1 MKKILNKNKLIM
13 YFVFSYILFVPLIN
27 KFMVLLENTFKID
40 LNTININ
47 IFNLFTV
54 IFRNGIIL
62 FVWLIINAIIFLI
75 IKNVVTTK
83 ENMKIEVEGINLKKK
98 DRHLWNSRLGN

>member
-1 MKKILNKNKLIM
+1 MKKISNKNKLIM
-13 YFVFSYILFVPLIN
+13 FLGVSYIIFVPLIN
-27 KFMVLLENTFKID
+27 NFMGLLEKTFKIN

-62 FVWLIINAIIFLI
+62 FVWLIINVILLLI
-75 IKNVVTTK
+75 IKNIVTTK

-98 DRHLWNSRLGN
+98 DRYLWNS

>member
-1 MKKILNKNKLIM
+1 MKKISNKNKLIT
-13 YFVFSYILFVPLIN
+13 FLVVSYIIFVPLIN
-27 KFMVLLENTFKID
+27 NFMVLLEKTFKIN

>member
-1 MKKILNKNKLIM
+1 MKKISNKNKLIM
-13 YFVFSYILFVPLIN
+13 FLVVSYIIFVPLIN
-27 KFMVLLENTFKID
+27 NFMVLLEKTFKIN

>member
-1 MKKILNKNKLIM
+1 
-13 YFVFSYILFVPLIN
+13 
-27 KFMVLLENTFKID
+27 MVLLEKTFKIN

-62 FVWLIINAIIFLI
+62 FAWLIINAILLLI
-75 IKNVVTTK
+75 IKNIVTTK

-98 DRHLWNSRLGN
+98 DRHLWNS

>member
-1 MKKILNKNKLIM
+1 MFL
-13 YFVFSYILFVPLIN
+13 VVSYIIFVPLIN
-27 KFMVLLENTFKID
+27 NFMVLLEKTFKIN

-62 FVWLIINAIIFLI
+62 FAWLIINAILLLI
-75 IKNVVTTK
+75 IKNIVTTK

-98 DRHLWNSRLGN
+98 DRHLWNS

>member
-13 YFVFSYILFVPLIN
+13 YFVLSYILFVPLIN

-54 IFRNGIIL
+54 IFRNRIIL

>member
-1 MKKILNKNKLIM
+1 MKKISNKNKLIM
-13 YFVFSYILFVPLIN
+13 FLVVSYIIFVPLIN
-27 KFMVLLENTFKID
+27 NFMVLLEKTFKIN
-40 LNTININ
+40 LNTISIN

-62 FVWLIINAIIFLI
+62 FAWLIINAILLLI
-75 IKNVVTTK
+75 IKNIVTTK

-98 DRHLWNSRLGN
+98 DRHLWNS

>member
-1 MKKILNKNKLIM
+1 MKKISNKNKLIM
-13 YFVFSYILFVPLIN
+13 FLVVSYIIFVPLIN
-27 KFMVLLENTFKID
+27 NFMVLLEKTFKIN

-62 FVWLIINAIIFLI
+62 FAWLIINAILLLI
-75 IKNVVTTK
+75 IKNIVTTK

-98 DRHLWNSRLGN
+98 DRHLWNS

>member
-1 MKKILNKNKLIM
+1 MKKISNKNKLIM
-13 YFVFSYILFVPLIN
+13 FLVISYIIFVPLIN
-27 KFMVLLENTFKID
+27 NFMVLLENTFKID

-54 IFRNGIIL
+54 LFRNGIIL

-98 DRHLWNSRLGN
+98 DRNLWNS